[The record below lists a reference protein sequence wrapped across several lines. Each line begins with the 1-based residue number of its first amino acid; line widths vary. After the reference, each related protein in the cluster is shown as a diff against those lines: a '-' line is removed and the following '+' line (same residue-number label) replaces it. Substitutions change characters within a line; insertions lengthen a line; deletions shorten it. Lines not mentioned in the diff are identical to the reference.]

1 MDPSVNPFA
10 ALSLIVA
17 PAVLTSA
24 SSLLAMSTSNRLAR
38 AIDRGKELARQLED
52 TSDFSSP
59 DSVRRL
65 RELATAEK
73 RSLMI
78 LSALQSFY
86 VAIGGFACATFVSL
100 IGAIL
105 VPMAIGAVV
114 RVVEGLALLVG
125 LVAVAALVHG
135 SAVLVRET
143 RIVVK
148 VLQERAAGIQRRAD
162 PSARS

>member
-1 MDPSVNPFA
+1 MDPAVNPFA

-38 AIDRGKELARQLED
+38 AIDRGKELARQLEE
-52 TSDFSSP
+52 TSDLSSP

-65 RELATAEK
+65 RELGTAEK

-78 LSALQSFY
+78 LRALQSFY

-135 SAVLVRET
+135 SVVLVHET

-162 PSARS
+162 PSGRP